1 MRRAAVFLLA
11 ILAGSALP
19 AQAELVFFSSGRAL
33 SVKALRSQDDGQLVL
48 VLRSG
53 GQIICDRGLIAK
65 VEPDEVEYPEE
76 ILDALPFGKSLIEPP
91 AIPERFRELIATSSR
106 THGVDPRVVHALIQ
120 VESAY
125 HTRATSV
132 KGARG
137 LMQLMP
143 ATGRHYGA
151 LDLYDPKINI
161 EAGVRHLKTL
171 LSRYELPL
179 ALAAYNAGQG
189 AVDRFGGI
197 PPFKET
203 QNYVT
208 RILRILS
215 RT

>member
-1 MRRAAVFLLA
+1 MCKAAFLLVA
-11 ILAGSALP
+11 ILAGTALP
-19 AQAELVFFSSGRAL
+19 ARAELVFFSSGRAL

-48 VLRSG
+48 FLRSG
-53 GQIICDRGLIAK
+53 GQIACDRNLITR
-65 VEPDEVEYPEE
+65 VEPDEVEYPDE
-76 ILDALPFGKSLIEPP
+76 ILEALPFAKSLMEPP
-91 AIPERFRELIATSSR
+91 AIPGRFREMIAASSR
-106 THGVDPRVVHALIQ
+106 AYGVDPRVVHALIQ

-137 LMQLMP
+137 LMQIMP
-143 ATGRHYGA
+143 ATGRRYGA

-161 EAGVRHLKTL
+161 DAGVRHLKTL

-179 ALAAYNAGQG
+179 ALAAYNAGEG

-197 PPFKET
+197 PPFRET

-208 RILRILS
+208 RILRILR